1 MSRFSS
7 FSVLLSLLLF
17 RLSLLILTSSTL
29 LSFFPLFL
37 TPKFSSY
44 PAPNPLLPTGHPAPR
59 QLDQA
64 SRLPPTPRSGRWERG
79 VGGSLARDLALIGG
93 GRGGQLLPAK
103 PGTSAFQ
110 THQPPRQQGGS
121 RTRTRADDSPD
132 EAPNHPADDFANYF
146 PDYFRRLRRWVHVN
160 RSLRHLASLTRL
172 PQRARTRIAGFARRG
187 RSRRMVLLCQRFLV
201 PRSLTFR
208 PNLHSRDEAAP

>member
-59 QLDQA
+59 PLDQA
-64 SRLPPTPRSGRWERG
+64 SRLAPTPRSSLWERG

-110 THQPPRQQGGS
+110 THQPPRQQGDS
-121 RTRTRADDSPD
+121 QTRACADDFPD
-132 EAPNHPADDFANYF
+132 EAPNYFADDFANYF
-146 PDYFRRLRRWVHVN
+146 PDDFRRRR
-160 RSLRHLASLTRL
+160 RREQLKTSLT
-172 PQRARTRIAGFARRG
+172 
-187 RSRRMVLLCQRFLV
+187 
-201 PRSLTFR
+201 
-208 PNLHSRDEAAP
+208 N